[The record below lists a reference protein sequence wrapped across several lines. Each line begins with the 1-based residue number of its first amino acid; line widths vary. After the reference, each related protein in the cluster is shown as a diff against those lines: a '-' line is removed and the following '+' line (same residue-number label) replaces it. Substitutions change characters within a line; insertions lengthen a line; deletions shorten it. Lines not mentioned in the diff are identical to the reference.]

1 MLFRNWNR
9 RKKSEGVDEE
19 SETVEKITSF
29 SFKRRI
35 GKEGI
40 QSKKRGGNGRK
51 EEKREEREVKLQ
63 STSIHVTKSKK
74 TNATPLLIDIYG
86 NLLIFQFVNNN
97 IICIRRNQINDS
109 IIS

>member
-74 TNATPLLIDIYG
+74 NECHASAYRYIREFTNIS
-86 NLLIFQFVNNN
+86 
-97 IICIRRNQINDS
+97 IR
-109 IIS
+109 

>member
-1 MLFRNWNR
+1 MNISQCYLEIEMEGKRT
-9 RKKSEGVDEE
+9 KGVDEE
-19 SETVEKITSF
+19 SETVEEITSF

-63 STSIHVTKSKK
+63 STSIHVTNASTYRYIREF
-74 TNATPLLIDIYG
+74 TNIS
-86 NLLIFQFVNNN
+86 
-97 IICIRRNQINDS
+97 IR
-109 IIS
+109 

>member
-1 MLFRNWNR
+1 MNISQCYLEIEIEGKRV
-9 RKKSEGVDEE
+9 KGVDEE
-19 SETVEKITSF
+19 SETVEEITSF

-51 EEKREEREVKLQ
+51 EEKREVKLQ

-74 TNATPLLIDIYG
+74 RMPRLCLSIYTG
-86 NLLIFQFVNNN
+86 IY
-97 IICIRRNQINDS
+97 
-109 IIS
+109 